1 MTTLITYLAAVTGVC
16 ITIGEIVV
24 YIEKRKPFKN

>member
-1 MTTLITYLAAVTGVC
+1 MTTLFFHLAAVTVVC

-24 YIEKRKPFKN
+24 YIEKRKPFKK